1 MQVNY
6 VLLLLIVVCSLVLV
20 SAAPCDGECPAF
32 WINTGTWFSINNTPA
47 QGQVLTAVNNSSVEW
62 VTPGAVGGDGNNY
75 TIECSVYES
84 GSTDTVSCSRNG
96 MNNFSYDINDNTGGS
111 SSQNYFLRSNSSIVS
126 QSNSLNSTSVGGWVN
141 VTNMTLYLPSGFI
154 NVECFIAQSAAAAT
168 TGVRMIFNVTNTT
181 ARNHLLEYYTSTT
194 AQALA
199 QATSVAM
206 TVGATASSG
215 STIAP
220 ARYYGHFVVDTAAVF
235 WMQLA
240 TEINGSAVTINR
252 GSYCRAFNATV

>member
-1 MQVNY
+1 MQINY
-6 VLLLLIVVCSLVLV
+6 SLLLLIVVCSLVLI
-20 SAAPCDGECPAF
+20 SAAPCEGECPTF
-32 WINTGTWFSINNTPA
+32 WSNDGYWYDVNNSPSS
-47 QGQVLTAVNNSSVEW
+47 GQVLTAFNSSLVEW
-62 VTPGAVGGDGNNY
+62 TTPGAVGGDGNNY

-84 GSTDTVSCSRNG
+84 GATDTISCSRNG
-96 MNNFSYDINDNTGGS
+96 MNNFTYNINDNTGGFS
-111 SSQNYFLRSNSSIVS
+111 ANYFFTSNSSIVS

-141 VTNMTLYLPSGFI
+141 VTNMTLYLPSGFS
-154 NVECFIAQSAAAAT
+154 NVECFLAQSAAAAT

-199 QATSVAM
+199 QATSVAL

-235 WMQLA
+235 WIQLA

-252 GSYCRAFNATV
+252 GSYCRAFNATT